1 MVQAWNLVVDQLR
14 RHIGVVLY
22 LVFGGLTTLVNIAA
36 YWVCARALTLD
47 TLTSTIIAWI
57 LAVLFA
63 YVTNRTWVFGSY
75 AHGIGQILLE
85 AFAFF
90 SCRLTTGLADLGMMW
105 FFVVVLDFN
114 DMLVK
119 VAANVMVIVMNYLAS
134 KFIIFRK
141 SLKRIP
147 LKEKDKTL

>member
-1 MVQAWNLVVDQLR
+1 MKALWNFALFEFR
-14 RHIGVVLY
+14 RHTGVVLY
-22 LVFGGLTTLVNIAA
+22 LVFGGLTTLVNIVA
-36 YWVCARALTLD
+36 YWACSRVLELE
-47 TLTSTIIAWI
+47 TITGTVIAWV

-63 YVTNRTWVFGSY
+63 YLTNRTWVFGSY

-105 FFVVVLDFN
+105 LFVVVLEFN
-114 DMLVK
+114 DLAIK
-119 VAANVMVIVMNYLAS
+119 VIANVMVIVMNYLAS

-141 SLKRIP
+141 SLKKP
-147 LKEKDKTL
+147 TETEKEPA

>member
-1 MVQAWNLVVDQLR
+1 MAMTKTIVVEQLR

-36 YWVCARALTLD
+36 YWVCARVLTLD
-47 TLTSTIIAWI
+47 TLTSTVVAWV

-63 YVTNRTWVFGSY
+63 YVTNRIWVFGSN

-105 FFVVVLDFN
+105 IFVVVLDFN
-114 DMLVK
+114 DLVVK
-119 VAANVMVIVMNYLAS
+119 VAANIMVIVMNYLAS

-141 SLKRIP
+141 SLKQTP
-147 LKEKDKTL
+147 LKREEKAE

>member
-1 MVQAWNLVVDQLR
+1 MKALWNFALFEIR

-22 LVFGGLTTLVNIAA
+22 LVFGGLTTLVNIVA
-36 YWVCARALTLD
+36 YWACSRVLELE
-47 TLTSTIIAWI
+47 TITGTVIAWV

-63 YVTNRTWVFGSY
+63 YLTNRTWVFGSY
-75 AHGIGQILLE
+75 AHGVGQILLE

-105 FFVVVLDFN
+105 LFVVVLEFN
-114 DMLVK
+114 DLAIK
-119 VAANVMVIVMNYLAS
+119 VIANVMVIVMNYLAS

-141 SLKRIP
+141 SLKKP
-147 LKEKDKTL
+147 LEAQEENS

>member
-1 MVQAWNLVVDQLR
+1 MKALWNFALFEIR

-22 LVFGGLTTLVNIAA
+22 LVFGGLTTLVNIVA
-36 YWVCARALTLD
+36 YWACSRVLELE
-47 TLTSTIIAWI
+47 TITGTVIAWV

-63 YVTNRTWVFGSY
+63 YLTNRTWVFGSY
-75 AHGIGQILLE
+75 AHGVGQILLE

-105 FFVVVLDFN
+105 LFVVVLEFN
-114 DMLVK
+114 DLAIK
-119 VAANVMVIVMNYLAS
+119 VIANVMVIVMNYLAS

-141 SLKRIP
+141 SLKKP
-147 LKEKDKTL
+147 TETEKEPA

>member
-1 MVQAWNLVVDQLR
+1 MAMMKTFVVEQLR
-14 RHIGVVLY
+14 QHIGVVLY

-47 TLTSTIIAWI
+47 TLTSTVVAWV

-63 YVTNRTWVFGSY
+63 YVTNRIWVFGSY

-105 FFVVVLDFN
+105 IFVVVLDFN
-114 DMLVK
+114 DLVVK
-119 VAANVMVIVMNYLAS
+119 VAANLMVIVMNYLAS

-141 SLKRIP
+141 SLKQTP
-147 LKEKDKTL
+147 LKEEEKAE

>member
-1 MVQAWNLVVDQLR
+1 MKALWNFALFEIR

-22 LVFGGLTTLVNIAA
+22 LVFGGLTTLVNIVA
-36 YWVCARALTLD
+36 YWACSRVLELE
-47 TLTSTIIAWI
+47 TITGTVIAWV

-63 YVTNRTWVFGSY
+63 YLTNRTWVFGSY
-75 AHGIGQILLE
+75 AHGVGQILLE

-105 FFVVVLDFN
+105 LFVVVLEFN
-114 DMLVK
+114 DLAIK
-119 VAANVMVIVMNYLAS
+119 VIANVMVIVMNYLAS

-141 SLKRIP
+141 SLKKP
-147 LKEKDKTL
+147 TETEKELA